1 MKRFVCFDDD
11 GNIYKISKES
21 DDRFKFI
28 ECDFEDV
35 KKFIEGHWSLLDYK
49 VEYDFIDKT
58 YHIKNQTQIDED
70 KLMWSFLYQISATI
84 PDNPQIILSK
94 DNTKNVWRISADSD
108 FLLDLKDKNVNI
120 NLSNYYFSITKKD
133 DPNVLYRLIRFVDSD
148 EVAFEN
154 DFEFD
159 NEEVSVYTMRR
170 FDTYHYEEING

>member
-21 DDRFKFI
+21 DDRFKFL

-49 VEYDFIDKT
+49 VEYDFIDKK
-58 YHIKNQTQIDED
+58 YYIKNQTQVDED
-70 KLMWSFLYQISATI
+70 KLMWCFLYQIPRTV
-84 PDNPQIILSK
+84 PNNKQIVLTK
-94 DNTKNVWRISADSD
+94 DNVKHVWKISADPN
-108 FLLDLKDKNVNI
+108 FIEDLNDKKVTI
-120 NLSNYYFSITKKD
+120 DLSNYYFSITKKD
-133 DPNVLYRLIRFVDSD
+133 DPNVLYRLIRFNNGD

>member
-1 MKRFVCFDDD
+1 
-11 GNIYKISKES
+11 
-21 DDRFKFI
+21 
-28 ECDFEDV
+28 
-35 KKFIEGHWSLLDYK
+35 
-49 VEYDFIDKT
+49 
-58 YHIKNQTQIDED
+58 
-70 KLMWSFLYQISATI
+70 MWSFLYQISANV
-84 PDNPQIILSK
+84 PDSPQIILSK

-108 FLLDLKDKNVNI
+108 FLLDLKDKNVTI

-133 DPNVLYRLIRFVDSD
+133 DPNVLYRLIRFSDSD